1 MKHLQKGLLSALF
14 IAISACQPEA
24 AVPEK
29 TEKSLLI
36 ESEAYGAAAMQFQLG
51 HLPDFFDC
59 VREEGGTLVA
69 SHRAGPAP
77 GFPENAL
84 ETLKHAT
91 QAGIVV
97 HEIDVAESR
106 DGMLFLM
113 HDDSLGRTTTG
124 GGPVSDTDW
133 DTISGL
139 KLKDNQGRVTEFA
152 PPKLSD
158 VLLWA
163 KQSGTIVELDK
174 KRTTSYR
181 NIISHIR
188 AAGAEANVILITYND
203 QQAIEV
209 AGLAPDLMM
218 TASVDSRDHQ
228 NQLEAAGVDMRNVIA
243 WTGIRYPND
252 RAWAALGRRGIE
264 SAFGTLGRSG
274 ERLDDEYIADGDLS
288 EFQDLADGGLAL
300 LATDE
305 AYRVAEFLD
314 ADERALKACAM

>member
-1 MKHLQKGLLSALF
+1 MKHFQKGLLSALF

-29 TEKSLLI
+29 AEKSLLI
-36 ESEAYGAAAMQFQLG
+36 ETEAYGAAAMQFQLG

-59 VREEGGTLVA
+59 VREEGGALVA

-133 DTISGL
+133 GTISGL

-218 TASVDSRDHQ
+218 TANVDSRDHQ

-243 WTGIRYPND
+243 WTGIRYPNY

-288 EFQDLADGGLAL
+288 EFQDLADGGLTL

>member
-1 MKHLQKGLLSALF
+1 MKHLFKALLGSAAL
-14 IAISACQPEA
+14 ILSACQPEA
-24 AVPEK
+24 TTLGSSDVDAAEA
-29 TEKSLLI
+29 
-36 ESEAYGAAAMQFQLG
+36 SEAVVSPRAPLQFGA
-51 HLPDFFDC
+51 LPDFFDC
-59 VREEGGTLVA
+59 VREAEGTLVA
-69 SHRAGPAP
+69 SHRGGPAP
-77 GFPENAL
+77 GYPENAL
-84 ETLKHAT
+84 ETLQHAT
-91 QAGIVV
+91 NSGIVV

-106 DGMLFLM
+106 DGLLFLM

-124 GGPVSDTDW
+124 NGPVSDTDW
-133 DTISGL
+133 DEISRL
-139 KLKDNQGRVTEFA
+139 KLVDNNGRTTNFA

-163 KQSGTIVELDK
+163 KQTGTIVELDK

-188 AAGAEANVILITYND
+188 AAGAEDNAILITYSD

-228 NQLEAAGVDMRNVIA
+228 EELERGGVEMRNVIA
-243 WTGIRYPND
+243 WTGTRYPND

-264 SAFGTLGRSG
+264 SAFGTLGRAG
-274 ERLDDEYIADGDLS
+274 ERLDDEYSKDGDLS
-288 EFQDLADGGLAL
+288 EFQDIADGGLTL

-305 AYRVAEFLD
+305 AYRVAEFLRSD
-314 ADERALKACAM
+314 DRVIKSCGK

>member
-1 MKHLQKGLLSALF
+1 MKHFQKGLFSALL
-14 IAISACQPEA
+14 IVVSACQPE
-24 AVPEK
+24 
-29 TEKSLLI
+29 
-36 ESEAYGAAAMQFQLG
+36 GAAPNTVDNDVLIKSETDGAATVQFQLG
-51 HLPDFFDC
+51 SLPDFFDC

-84 ETLKHAT
+84 ETLRHAT
-91 QAGIVV
+91 RAGIVV

-133 DTISGL
+133 DRISGL
-139 KLKDNQGRVTEFA
+139 KLKDNQGRVTEFS

-188 AAGAEANVILITYND
+188 AAGAETNVILITYND

-228 NQLEAAGVDMRNVIA
+228 TQLEAAGVDMRNVIA

-288 EFQDLADGGLAL
+288 EFQDLADGGLTL

-314 ADERALKACAM
+314 ADEKALKACAS